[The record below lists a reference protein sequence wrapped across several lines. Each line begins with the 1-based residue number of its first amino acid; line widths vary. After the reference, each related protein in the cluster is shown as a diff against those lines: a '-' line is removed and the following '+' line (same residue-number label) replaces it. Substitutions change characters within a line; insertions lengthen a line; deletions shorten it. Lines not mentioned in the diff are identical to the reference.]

1 VNFDDRTPFPR
12 RRLATAVVALIALT
26 ACGGDAPETAD
37 DAAASRSATP
47 GVLGTIEATIDG
59 EARTWYVVEGTA
71 RTGAYASAAWIDA
84 GDDGRIVSI
93 GGYDDER
100 PPIETFEA
108 DMQSGSLSF
117 GDYDGSAFVVSVTV
131 SGDGGPFSVELGGSS
146 NAMVAYMPQA
156 SADMSGMYTSAS
168 GALDVTSSSFDAETS
183 RVSGTFSG
191 TLRQMQ
197 GDGEIPIENGRFDV
211 DGIPAV
217 ETLGGGP

>member
-1 VNFDDRTPFPR
+1 MSYDDRTPFPR
-12 RRLATAVVALIALT
+12 RLAATAVVALIALA
-26 ACGGDAPETAD
+26 ACGGDAPDTAD
-37 DAAASRSATP
+37 DAAVPRSATP

-108 DMQSGSLSF
+108 DMQAGSMSF
-117 GDYDGSAFVVSVTV
+117 GDYDGSALVLSVTV
-131 SGDGGPFSVELGGSS
+131 SADGGSFSVDLAASS

-156 SADMSGMYTSAS
+156 SADMSGMYTSTS

-191 TLRQMQ
+191 TLRQMM
-197 GDGEIPIENGRFDV
+197 GDGEVRIENGRFDV
-211 DGIPAV
+211 GGIPAV
-217 ETLGGGP
+217 ETLGGGS